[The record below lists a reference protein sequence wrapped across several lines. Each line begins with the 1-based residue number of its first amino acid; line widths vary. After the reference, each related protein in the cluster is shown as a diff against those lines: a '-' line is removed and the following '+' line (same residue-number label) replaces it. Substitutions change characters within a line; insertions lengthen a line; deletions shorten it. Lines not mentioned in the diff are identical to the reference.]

1 MKKQIAG
8 LLTGL
13 LVCSAFLTGCGKNEA
28 TEAVKE
34 SVEDENEGT
43 GDTKDADSK
52 KDTNRKSDKQDSDKR
67 DENSEESETTE
78 APEENLDKVGVLLP
92 EEGEDINSS
101 LERTELKTRLE
112 EAGYEAAMYFAGDD
126 SDTQA
131 EQIRELLQD
140 EKLKALVISP
150 VDPYGL
156 TDVLEEAS
164 ELSIPVIDYD
174 NLIMDTPNVKYF
186 VTFNMRAIGKEIAK
200 NIVEK
205 EELDKVREDRGART
219 IEFLMGSP
227 DDDASLFLFN
237 GIMEVLQEYIDD
249 GTLIC
254 RSGRVTF
261 DETSIMDQNTDTAK
275 KQLKSEIDEFY
286 SLEKTPDIICTAS
299 DDFALAALELLEKE
313 QLQPGDENWPLI
325 TGVNADADAVKSV
338 AEEKIG
344 FTVMLDRR
352 DLAEALTKLVE
363 TYLNGDDVDINNYS
377 QYDNGVKII
386 GTVTC
391 DGKLIDKDNYQ
402 ILVDNGFYL
411 AEMIAP
417 EASPMPVPEE
427 VSPTPKVTATPEAS
441 LTPEGGEPEKK
452 SQVIPKDEPEVSTE
466 EVPAV
471 KDGENQESNSKL
483 QSSGKA

>member
-13 LVCSAFLTGCGKNEA
+13 LVCSAFLTGCSKNEA

-52 KDTNRKSDKQDSDKR
+52 KDTNRKSDKQDSDKS

-101 LERTELKTRLE
+101 LERTELKSRLE

-156 TDVLEEAS
+156 TDVLEEVS

-227 DDDASLFLFN
+227 DDRDALFFYN
-237 GIMEVLQEYIDD
+237 GVMEKLQEYFDD
-249 GTLIC
+249 GTLVC
-254 RSGRVTF
+254 TSGKLTFDDTAVMRSGR
-261 DETSIMDQNTDTAK
+261 NTAK
-275 KQLKSEIDEFY
+275 NDMAEILSQNYTE
-286 SLEKTPDIICTAS
+286 SAPDIICTGA
-299 DDFALAALELLEKE
+299 DDLALGAVDALEDAGHVSGED
-313 QLQPGDENWPLI
+313 GWPMI
-325 TGVNADADAVKSV
+325 TGGGC
-338 AEEKIG
+338 E
-344 FTVMLDRR
+344 
-352 DLAEALTKLVE
+352 AEAVTAVIQGKIE
-363 TYLNGDDVDINNYS
+363 DDLLFDNRVLANDCVTMVDALLKGEKPEISDYE
-377 QYDNGVKII
+377 QYDNGTKIV
-386 GTVTC
+386 GTVTS
-391 DGKLIDKDNYQ
+391 DIQLIDADNYQ
-402 ILVDNGFYL
+402 MLVDDGYY
-411 AEMIAP
+411 EEEEIMP
-417 EASPMPVPEE
+417 EA
-427 VSPTPKVTATPEAS
+427 TATPTPTVTSQATVTEQPEIDEKTPDAS
-441 LTPEGGEPEKK
+441 SASSEKEETEISGTPTPEETVTPTPSEKAEK
-452 SQVIPKDEPEVSTE
+452 GAD
-466 EVPAV
+466 A
-471 KDGENQESNSKL
+471 
-483 QSSGKA
+483 

>member
-13 LVCSAFLTGCGKNEA
+13 LVCSAFLTGCSKNEA

-34 SVEDENEGT
+34 STEDENEGT

-52 KDTNRKSDKQDSDKR
+52 KDTNRKSDKQDSDKS

-101 LERTELKTRLE
+101 LERTELKSRLE

-131 EQIRELLQD
+131 EQIRELLQ
-140 EKLKALVISP
+140 

-427 VSPTPKVTATPEAS
+427 VSPTPEVTVTPEAS

>member
-52 KDTNRKSDKQDSDKR
+52 KDTNRKSDKQDSDKS

-101 LERTELKTRLE
+101 LERTELKSRLE

-164 ELSIPVIDYD
+164 ELSI
-174 NLIMDTPNVKYF
+174 
-186 VTFNMRAIGKEIAK
+186 GKEIAK

-227 DDDASLFLFN
+227 ADDASLFLFN

-427 VSPTPKVTATPEAS
+427 VSPTPEVTVTPEAS

>member
-52 KDTNRKSDKQDSDKR
+52 KDTNKKSDKQDSDKS

-101 LERTELKTRLE
+101 LERTELKSRLE

-164 ELSIPVIDYD
+164 EL
-174 NLIMDTPNVKYF
+174 
-186 VTFNMRAIGKEIAK
+186 
-200 NIVEK
+200 
-205 EELDKVREDRGART
+205 
-219 IEFLMGSP
+219 
-227 DDDASLFLFN
+227 
-237 GIMEVLQEYIDD
+237 
-249 GTLIC
+249 
-254 RSGRVTF
+254 
-261 DETSIMDQNTDTAK
+261 
-275 KQLKSEIDEFY
+275 
-286 SLEKTPDIICTAS
+286 
-299 DDFALAALELLEKE
+299 
-313 QLQPGDENWPLI
+313 
-325 TGVNADADAVKSV
+325 
-338 AEEKIG
+338 
-344 FTVMLDRR
+344 
-352 DLAEALTKLVE
+352 
-363 TYLNGDDVDINNYS
+363 
-377 QYDNGVKII
+377 
-386 GTVTC
+386 
-391 DGKLIDKDNYQ
+391 
-402 ILVDNGFYL
+402 
-411 AEMIAP
+411 
-417 EASPMPVPEE
+417 
-427 VSPTPKVTATPEAS
+427 
-441 LTPEGGEPEKK
+441 
-452 SQVIPKDEPEVSTE
+452 
-466 EVPAV
+466 
-471 KDGENQESNSKL
+471 
-483 QSSGKA
+483 